1 MGRYTDPERN
11 GYLME
16 AKACAALEKDLTRL
30 IEKYRKKVAKEQA
43 DRKAEFEEVMGY
55 RSEAEIQE
63 AYGWEFITEKQ
74 YDRYLEI
81 FRKGKEALESQEKT
95 VNELSLGILERIVAS
110 VDTDR
115 REWEFCSLT
124 PEEQAEERKKAEESQ
139 KRWKEMIAK
148 IKNERNKKHQER
160 QGVQLCTPFIVCKR
174 LSVRQCRQPV
184 RHRSPH
190 GAR

>member
-16 AKACAALEKDLTRL
+16 AKACASLEKDLTRL

-81 FRKGKEALESQEKT
+81 FRKGKDALESHEKT

-139 KRWKEMIAK
+139 KRWKEMIRN
-148 IKNERNKKHQER
+148 IKKERNN
-160 QGVQLCTPFIVCKR
+160 I
-174 LSVRQCRQPV
+174 
-184 RHRSPH
+184 
-190 GAR
+190 

>member
-16 AKACAALEKDLTRL
+16 AKACASLEKDLTRL

-81 FRKGKEALESQEKT
+81 FRKGKDALESYEKT

-124 PEEQAEERKKAEESQ
+124 PEEQAAERKKAEESQ
-139 KRWKEMIAK
+139 RRWKEMITN
-148 IKNERNKKHQER
+148 IKKERNK
-160 QGVQLCTPFIVCKR
+160 I
-174 LSVRQCRQPV
+174 
-184 RHRSPH
+184 
-190 GAR
+190 

>member
-16 AKACAALEKDLTRL
+16 AKACAALEKDLTKL

-81 FRKGKEALESQEKT
+81 FRKGKDALESHEKT
-95 VNELSLGILERIVAS
+95 VNELSLGILKRIVAS

-148 IKNERNKKHQER
+148 IKNERNK
-160 QGVQLCTPFIVCKR
+160 I
-174 LSVRQCRQPV
+174 
-184 RHRSPH
+184 
-190 GAR
+190 